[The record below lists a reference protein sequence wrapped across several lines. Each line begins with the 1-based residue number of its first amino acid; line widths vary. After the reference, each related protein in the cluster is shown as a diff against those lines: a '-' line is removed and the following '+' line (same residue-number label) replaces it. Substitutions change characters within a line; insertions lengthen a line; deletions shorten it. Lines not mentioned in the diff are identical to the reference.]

1 MAEMSD
7 SSSRDHNRAAVGT
20 SARPGTSDATAR
32 PPRLSPLFYIGA
44 AGLLI
49 AMAVEA
55 VAVAGRQ
62 LGIPLH
68 GAIEIIQAAILLT
81 ASVSMV
87 SATLAKSHA
96 VVRLVITRL
105 PTTPKRRLQRFAD
118 LLAAVFFAALAVAAI
133 WLAIEHWGAHEESEL
148 LHLPFRPLRAVVC
161 LALIVIAAV
170 FAYRAF
176 AQRTEEQ

>member
-1 MAEMSD
+1 MAEMSG
-7 SSSRDHNRAAVGT
+7 SNSRDPDRAPVGT
-20 SARPGTSDATAR
+20 PTRPAATDASAR
-32 PPRLSPLFYIGA
+32 PPRLGPFFYIGA
-44 AGLLI
+44 AGLLV
-49 AMAVEA
+49 AMAVGG

-62 LGIPLH
+62 LGMPLH
-68 GAIEIIQAAILLT
+68 GAIEIIQAAIVLT

-105 PTTPKRRLQRFAD
+105 PATHKRRVQRFAD
-118 LLAAVFFAALAVAAI
+118 LLAAVFFTALAIGAV
-133 WLAIEHWGAHEESEL
+133 WLAVEYWNAHEESEL
-148 LHLPFRPLRAVVC
+148 LHIPFRPLRAVVS

-176 AQRTEEQ
+176 APRTEEQ